1 MILDSSKNIQ
11 NLGED
16 KIKSIM
22 NIKYYIFLFLLVPV
36 FLNAQYDFKEVKK
49 LECTDI
55 KSQDKTGTCWS
66 FATTSFLESEILRIG
81 IGEADISEMFIV
93 SNIYQD
99 KARNYLLRQGKAN
112 FSQGA
117 LSHDA
122 IRAFDQFG
130 AVPESVFSG
139 LKDREKHNHSEME
152 AALKGMLDG
161 ILKQKRLSTNW
172 QSAVRA
178 VLDVY
183 IGSAEQEFIVGGKQ
197 MNPKSY
203 AKLLGINADDYL
215 SLTSFTHHP
224 FYESFILEI
233 PDNYSNGAFYNL
245 PIDELEKVVDHAVKN
260 GYSIAW
266 DGDVGE
272 KGFSAKEGIAVLPTD
287 EKREDLFKKP
297 GAELSVTQSARQA
310 NFESFAT
317 TDDHLMHLVGTA
329 KDKDGDLY
337 YIIKN
342 SWNKIGPYN
351 GYVYMSKPYF
361 KMKTMAILLH
371 KDAIPKQILKK
382 IKF

>member
-1 MILDSSKNIQ
+1 MNLKN
-11 NLGED
+11 
-16 KIKSIM
+16 
-22 NIKYYIFLFLLVPV
+22 YIFLFLLFPV
-36 FLNAQYDFKEVKK
+36 FVNAQYDFKEVKK
-49 LECTDI
+49 LACTEV

-66 FATTSFLESEILRIG
+66 FATSSFLESEILRIG
-81 IGEADISEMFIV
+81 KAEADISEMFIV

-139 LKDREKHNHSEME
+139 LKDGQKHNHSEME

-161 ILKQKRLSTNW
+161 ILKQKRLSKNW
-172 QSAVRA
+172 QSAVKA
-178 VLDVY
+178 ILDVY
-183 IGSAEQEFIVGGKQ
+183 IGSADQEFIVGGKK

-203 AKLLGINADDYL
+203 AKLLGINADDYV

-233 PDNYSNGAFYNL
+233 PDNYSNGAFYNV
-245 PIDELEKVVDHAVKN
+245 PIDELEEVVDYAVKN
-260 GYSIAW
+260 GFSVAW

-272 KGFSAKEGIAVLPTD
+272 KGFSAKEGIAVLPVD
-287 EKREDLFKKP
+287 EKREDLFKQP
-297 GAELSVTQSARQA
+297 GAEQYVTQENRQS

-329 KDKDGDLY
+329 KDKDGDIY
-337 YIIKN
+337 YTIKN
-342 SWNKIGPYN
+342 SWNKIGPYQ

-361 KMKTMAILLH
+361 KMKTVAILVH
-371 KDAIPKQILKK
+371 KDAIPKKILKK
-382 IKF
+382 LNF